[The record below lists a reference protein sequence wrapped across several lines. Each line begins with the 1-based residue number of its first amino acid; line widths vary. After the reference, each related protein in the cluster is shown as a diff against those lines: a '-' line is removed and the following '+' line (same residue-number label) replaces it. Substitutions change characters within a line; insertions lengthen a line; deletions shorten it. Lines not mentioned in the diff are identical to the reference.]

1 MEVAMR
7 KKSSFAISGK
17 SMKNTRRQVLPEHHN
32 KNTNLIRDLII
43 GMSDGLTV
51 PFALTAGLS
60 GVLNTNHLIIVS
72 GIAEITAGCISMGL
86 GGFLAQQSD
95 SEQYDSELKKEYQEI
110 DTVPFIELKEVED
123 IFMAMGVDKPLSKQV
138 AFQVSKDRNR
148 WAEFMMNLELKLEK
162 PAKNQAAISAGT
174 IALSYLVGGFIPLSP
189 YILVKDNHTGFIVSC
204 IVTMLALIVFGYFK
218 SKMTGQPLLKGTI
231 KVAFTGFVAAT
242 AAFLL
247 AKAVS

>member
-1 MEVAMR
+1 MDKPGEELLIISAM
-7 KKSSFAISGK
+7 KE
-17 SMKNTRRQVLPEHHN
+17 LHN
-32 KNTNLIRDLII
+32 KNTSLVKDIII

-86 GGFLAQQSD
+86 GGYLAGQSEVD
-95 SEQYDSELKKEYQEI
+95 HYESELKREYDEI
-110 DTVPFIELKEVED
+110 ESVPFIELKEVED
-123 IFMAMGVDKPLSKQV
+123 IFSELGVSPSLSKQV
-138 AFQVSKDRNR
+138 ALQVSRNKDR
-148 WAEFMMNLELKLEK
+148 WAGFMMKLELKMEE
-162 PAKNQAAISAGT
+162 PDKNRAAISAGT
-174 IALSYLVGGFIPLSP
+174 IAASYLVGGFIPLSP
-189 YILVKDNHTGFIVSC
+189 YILISDNTIGFRVSC
-204 IVTMLALIVFGYFK
+204 LVTILALLIFGYFK

-231 KVAFTGFVAAT
+231 KVAVTGIIAAG